1 MNRTPLPPN
10 LYIVIR
16 DFGALGLGSSDPT
29 ADRDTA
35 YDEFTFATDAGDPVG
50 VWQIGTT
57 DGLPVSIIDVTDA
70 FERELQEV
78 CIARDLDW
86 PTVRRLEDNPALKL
100 AAE

>member
-1 MNRTPLPPN
+1 MRNPLPAV

-16 DFGALGLGSSDPT
+16 DFGTLGLGSSDPT
-29 ADRDTA
+29 ADRDAA

-50 VWQIGTT
+50 VWKITIAG
-57 DGLPVSIIDVTDA
+57 GLPVSTVDDTDS

-78 CIARDLDW
+78 CIARGLDW
-86 PTVRRLEDNPALKL
+86 PTVIRLEDNPAMKL